1 MVVTGL
7 PAVRGFDVRHTAG
20 SDGEGVL
27 FWCHGKWMLI
37 ESCVEGAVGG

>member
-1 MVVTGL
+1 MAVAGL

-27 FWCHGKWMLI
+27 FGRHGK
-37 ESCVEGAVGG
+37 